1 MRSTLVFS
9 VVLLLVGHAFVR
21 ADDAE
26 QYNEIRQLLSSGKLE
41 EAEKAFTLAIEAA
54 PDSARLKTLYSHFY
68 FYLNRAG
75 RTQDAARYAEANVEM
90 WLDNLA
96 RSPQMAPN
104 IWRQVDSVTTAYVR
118 LGQHE
123 LAVQKLDEIVD
134 KVEALLAAKESAEV
148 TALLVELRAR
158 KALLLA
164 SAGRTDAGRELLQS
178 IQERAEAAVAMN
190 GSDTSAILT
199 LATVLSIRAQLEAG
213 GEAGEAASKEHLN
226 YLATQAQTHPAS
238 QAIVSAYLAAKTLA
252 LSHLVRSD
260 AALAG
265 TELATLREFLASLDK
280 ENQQIQN
287 LIKTSERGLSS
298 LESRIAA
305 AKAQQALIG
314 QSSFPLEAEAWV
326 NGDDLTDKELE
337 GKVVLID
344 FWAVWCGP
352 CIATFPHLRE
362 WQDKYSDKGL
372 VIIGATRYYSYDWD
386 DATNRIKKVENL
398 STEDERAAMSRFA
411 QYHELKHRFMV
422 MPKDSRFSKKYGVTG
437 IPQAVLIGRDGK
449 VQMIRVG
456 SGEANAHDLEA
467 KIEEL
472 LAVSN

>member
-164 SAGRTDAGRELLQS
+164 KPPDEPMQD
-178 IQERAEAAVAMN
+178 E
-190 GSDTSAILT
+190 
-199 LATVLSIRAQLEAG
+199 
-213 GEAGEAASKEHLN
+213 
-226 YLATQAQTHPAS
+226 
-238 QAIVSAYLAAKTLA
+238 
-252 LSHLVRSD
+252 
-260 AALAG
+260 
-265 TELATLREFLASLDK
+265 
-280 ENQQIQN
+280 
-287 LIKTSERGLSS
+287 
-298 LESRIAA
+298 
-305 AKAQQALIG
+305 
-314 QSSFPLEAEAWV
+314 SSF
-326 NGDDLTDKELE
+326 
-337 GKVVLID
+337 KV
-344 FWAVWCGP
+344 F
-352 CIATFPHLRE
+352 R
-362 WQDKYSDKGL
+362 
-372 VIIGATRYYSYDWD
+372 
-386 DATNRIKKVENL
+386 N
-398 STEDERAAMSRFA
+398 
-411 QYHELKHRFMV
+411 ELKRQL
-422 MPKDSRFSKKYGVTG
+422 R
-437 IPQAVLIGRDGK
+437 
-449 VQMIRVG
+449 
-456 SGEANAHDLEA
+456 
-467 KIEEL
+467 
-472 LAVSN
+472 